1 MRAELRDFSF
11 FGAGLVQKF
20 CGIVGLDNHKTIDVR
35 DVAK

>member
-11 FGAGLVQKF
+11 FGAGLMQKL